1 MPKMICDFLFIR
13 VKIILFSAIFQSR
26 VVSRSLQCLKALF
39 LSRKL
44 KIFLNYIVGPALFVW
59 LSLSIYDQ
67 IKQQNDLHQS
77 WQLIKDAFYGKS
89 NWKIVLVIILMF
101 LNYGI
106 EARKWQILI
115 NRIEN
120 IGFWKA
126 FKATLTGQAFAL
138 NTINRSGDFVG
149 RILYLQEGNR
159 LRAVALSLIGSMSQ
173 ILTTFFFGFVAI
185 ASLKFSMSSQLNLLN
200 GLNELWQNVLLITLF
215 IGILVFTIFYY
226 NISIFIQF
234 VEKIPFMTRF
244 KFLIEKLEAL
254 HWRELTRILC
264 LSVVRYVVFI
274 VQYVLLLR
282 VFGME
287 SDLLNIMMMV
297 SVFFLVMA
305 LIPSIALAELGFRGK
320 LSLQL
325 FGLLSANH
333 LGIIAAAATIWII
346 NLIIPAIAG
355 SALILGVRLFKNK
368 LSKKQLD

>member
-1 MPKMICDFLFIR
+1 M
-13 VKIILFSAIFQSR
+13 
-26 VVSRSLQCLKALF
+26 
-39 LSRKL
+39 
-44 KIFLNYIVGPALFVW
+44 
-59 LSLSIYDQ
+59 
-67 IKQQNDLHQS
+67 HQS
-77 WQLIKDAFYGKS
+77 WQMIKDAFYGTS
-89 NWKIVLVIILMF
+89 NWKIVLVIVLMF

-120 IGFWKA
+120 IGFGKA
-126 FKATLTGQAFAL
+126 FKATLTGQAFAI

-173 ILTTFFFGFVAI
+173 ILATFFFGFVAL
-185 ASLKFSMSSQLNLLN
+185 ASLKFSMSSQLNLLV
-200 GLNELWQNVLLITLF
+200 GLSEVWQNALLITLF

-264 LSVVRYVVFI
+264 LSVARYVVFI

-305 LIPSIALAELGFRGK
+305 VIPSIALAELGFRGK

-325 FGLLSANH
+325 FGLLSSNH

-355 SALILGVRLFKNK
+355 SVLILGVRLFKNK

>member
-1 MPKMICDFLFIR
+1 M
-13 VKIILFSAIFQSR
+13 
-26 VVSRSLQCLKALF
+26 
-39 LSRKL
+39 
-44 KIFLNYIVGPALFVW
+44 
-59 LSLSIYDQ
+59 
-67 IKQQNDLHQS
+67 
-77 WQLIKDAFYGKS
+77 IKDAFYGTS

-185 ASLKFSMSSQLNLLN
+185 ASLKFSTSSQLNLLN
-200 GLNELWQNVLLITLF
+200 GLNELWQNALLITLF

-264 LSVVRYVVFI
+264 LSVARYVVFI

-305 LIPSIALAELGFRGK
+305 VIPSIALAELGFRGK

-325 FGLLSANH
+325 FGLLSTNH

-355 SALILGVRLFKNK
+355 SVLILGVRLFKNK
-368 LSKKQLD
+368 QSKKQLD